1 MMRRFFRR
9 GRLDAERAREMQAHL
24 DHYTDDLIAAGYAR
38 DDARREARRRFG
50 NPTVIREE
58 IYRMN
63 SVPVLETLGRDV
75 RYAFRMLRKTP
86 GFTIVALIT
95 LAVGIGV
102 NTAIFTVVNAL
113 LLKPLPFPD
122 PERLVTIETTVR
134 TPRGTF
140 VRQSGLDGRTFM
152 EIRDNAKTMDVAI
165 QGAGGW
171 GAGVNLVAQNQAAN
185 VSQARVSAGFFKVFG
200 IAPFMGR
207 EFTGE
212 EDRVGGPAV
221 AVLSYGLW
229 ARLFDRDPAAVG
241 KTVMLRGESYEVVGV
256 MPQGFTTGSPA
267 DVWTPVR
274 PNTDREGG
282 GTNYTLYARV
292 HPDVPVE
299 RASAEMNLIVPPLWM
314 PKDPKAAAETSITAG
329 VVALQRAE
337 TTELRAPLLML
348 WGAVGI
354 VLLIACV
361 NLAGLLIART
371 GLRSREIAT
380 RMALGSGRRAVIR
393 QLLVESAVL
402 AIAGGV
408 AGIGVGWMVL
418 EGLKQLSTHVF
429 DFGYPMSLDG
439 RVLAASLG
447 IAVATSVLFGLA
459 PAIYASRVNVQG
471 TLAES
476 GTRSVAGGAG
486 RWSRRIMV
494 VAEVALGVVLL
505 VSAGLLVRTF
515 VHLRSLNPGFDPSH
529 VVTATLS
536 LQDKR
541 YEDAAKVN
549 QLFEQSLARIRQ
561 QPGIEAAG
569 VTLGL
574 PYTRL
579 LNLGWKRV
587 EGYDPVEKYLNAN
600 VSYVTPG
607 YVEALRL
614 PLRRG
619 RALNDSDRDGAA
631 PVVVVNE
638 EFAKRFYKGADIVG
652 MHISVSGTVREIV
665 GIVGNARA
673 TSSGLGGDGSPLI
686 VPFVV
691 YMPAAQSS
699 GAFFRQVHT
708 WFSPAWVIRSSAPPA
723 AVAEAIRQ
731 AVAGVDPLLPVA
743 KIESMSTVQSAA
755 LARQRFMMSL
765 VSGLGVVALMLAA
778 IGIHGLIAS
787 AVTERTRELG
797 IRLALGATGR
807 QVIGNVVL
815 PGITLAAI
823 GVMIGAGAALA
834 VSRLL
839 RSFIWGVE
847 ATDPITFAGVALLL
861 LSVAFVASL
870 IPAWRVLRLD
880 PALTLRAE

>member
-24 DHYTDDLIAAGYAR
+24 DHFVDDLIAAGVPR
-38 DDARREARRRFG
+38 DRALRDARRRFG
-50 NPTVIREE
+50 NPTAIREE

-63 SVPVLETLGRDV
+63 SVPVLETLVRDV
-75 RYAFRMLRKTP
+75 RYALRMLRKTP
-86 GFTIVALIT
+86 GFTLVALVT

-113 LLKPLPFPD
+113 LIKPLPFPD
-122 PERLVTIETTVR
+122 PGRLVTIQSTIR

-140 VRQSGLDGRTFM
+140 VRQSSVDGKTFLAL
-152 EIRDNAKTMDVAI
+152 RDNAKTMAVAI
-165 QGAGGW
+165 QGSGGW
-171 GAGVNLVAQNQAAN
+171 GVGVNLVAQNQAAN
-185 VSQARVSAGFFKVFG
+185 VSQARVSAGFFTVFG

-207 EFTGE
+207 EFTEE

-221 AVLSYGLW
+221 AVLSHGLW

-256 MPQGFTTGSPA
+256 MPAGFTTGTPT

-282 GTNYTLYARV
+282 GTNYQLFARV
-292 HPDVPVE
+292 HPEAPVE
-299 RASAEMNLIVPPLWM
+299 QASAEMNLIVPPLWL

-329 VVALQRAE
+329 VVALQNAE
-337 TTELRAPLLML
+337 TSELRNPLLML

-402 AIAGGV
+402 ALAGGV
-408 AGIGVGWMVL
+408 AGIGVGWLVL
-418 EGLKQLSTHVF
+418 EGLKQLSAHVF

-459 PAIYASRVNVQG
+459 PAIHASRVNVQG
-471 TLAES
+471 TLAAS

-486 RWSRRIMV
+486 RWSRRILV
-494 VAEVALGVVLL
+494 VSEVALGVVLL
-505 VSAGLLVRTF
+505 ISAGLLVRTF

-529 VVTATLS
+529 VVTATVS

-549 QLFEQSLARIRQ
+549 QLFEQSLERIRR

-587 EGYDPVEKYLNAN
+587 EGFDPNEKYLNAN

-607 YVEALRL
+607 YLEALRV

-619 RALNDSDRDGAA
+619 RAFTDSDRDGAN

-638 EFAKRFYKGADIVG
+638 EFARRFYKGADIVG
-652 MHISVSGTVREIV
+652 MHIKMGDVTREIV
-665 GIVGNARA
+665 GIVANARA
-673 TSSGLGGDGSPLI
+673 TSSGLGGDNSPLI
-686 VPFVV
+686 VPYVAYV
-691 YMPAAQSS
+691 PAAQSS
-699 GAFFRQVHT
+699 SGFFRQVHT
-708 WFSPAWVIRSSAPPA
+708 WFSPAWVIRSSAPTA
-723 AVAEAIRQ
+723 AVAEAVRQ

-743 KIESMSTVQSAA
+743 KIESMSDVQSAA
-755 LARQRFMMSL
+755 LASQRFMMSL
-765 VSGLGVVALMLAA
+765 VSGLGAVALMLAA

-787 AVTERTRELG
+787 SVTERRRELG
-797 IRLALGATGR
+797 IRLALGATGG
-807 QVIGNVVL
+807 QVVANVVV

-823 GVMIGAGAALA
+823 GVVIGAAAA
-834 VSRLL
+834 AATSRLM
-839 RSFIWGVE
+839 RAFIWGVE
-847 ATDPITFAGVALLL
+847 ATDPITFAGVAILL
-861 LSVAFVASL
+861 LSVALVASL

-880 PALTLRAE
+880 PASTLRAE